1 MPSPL
6 HPASPYHYLV
16 SLADALSYAKL
27 GLDRTSSPVSL
38 GSEPSDFAL
47 LLGLKLG
54 TADL

>member
-27 GLDRTSSPVSL
+27 GLDRTSPVLWDPSPAILHCFS
-38 GSEPSDFAL
+38 A
-47 LLGLKLG
+47 
-54 TADL
+54 

>member
-27 GLDRTSSPVSL
+27 GLDRTSPVSL
-38 GSEPSDFAL
+38 RSEPSDFAL